1 MNIIVIGCGR
11 VGAELAYRLFKK
23 GHSVTVVDQM
33 GSAFANLPTDFSG
46 RTVEGEATN
55 QSVLERAGIEHAEGL
70 AVVTKSDPMNAVIAH
85 LARTQYGLV
94 NIVARNY
101 DPNLRYVLEA
111 FDLHMVSSSSWGAQR
126 LEEMLAHAELYTVF
140 SAGNGEVEIYEIRVP
155 VEWDGHHLQEMLPAE
170 NAYPVSLTRA
180 GSATLPTLDTVLK
193 NNDIV
198 LVSATFD
205 GIEAVR
211 KHLQTGPE
219 V

>member
-1 MNIIVIGCGR
+1 MNIIVVGCGR
-11 VGAELAYRLFKK
+11 VGAELAYRLYKK
-23 GHSVTVVDQM
+23 GHSVTVIDQTA
-33 GSAFANLPTDFSG
+33 SAFANLPPDFSG

-55 QSVLERAGIEHAEGL
+55 QNVLERAGIETVDGL
-70 AVVTKSDPMNAVIAH
+70 AVVTKNDPMNAVIAH
-85 LARTQYGLV
+85 LARSQYGLN

-101 DPNLRYVLEA
+101 DPTYRYVLEA

-140 SAGNGEVEIYEIRVP
+140 SAGNGEVEIYEIRIP
-155 VEWDGHHLQEMLPAE
+155 ENWDEHTLQEMLPDE
-170 NAYPVSLTRA
+170 NCYPVSLTRA
-180 GSATLPTLDTVLK
+180 GTATLPKMDTLLK
-193 NNDIV
+193 TNDIV

-211 KHLQTGPE
+211 KNLQAGLE